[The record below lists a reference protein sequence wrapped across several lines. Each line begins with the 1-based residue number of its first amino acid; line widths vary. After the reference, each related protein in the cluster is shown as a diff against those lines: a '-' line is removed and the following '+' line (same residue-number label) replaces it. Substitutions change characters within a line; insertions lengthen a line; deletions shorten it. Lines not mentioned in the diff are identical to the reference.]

1 MADEGN
7 GEPLDEERLTTAKK
21 SLEARVHRNMG
32 MAALVLGLVA
42 AGVALA
48 RMRTMFGVSPWAA
61 LGMSSSGMFWV
72 LLILG
77 AGVVFSLGTSRIG
90 RGMEWLA
97 GRGKRKKAGE

>member
-7 GEPLDEERLTTAKK
+7 GEPLNEETLKTAKK
-21 SLEARVHRNMG
+21 SLEARVHRTMG

-61 LGMSSSGMFWV
+61 LGMSSSGMLWV
-72 LLILG
+72 LAILG
-77 AGVVFSLGTSRIG
+77 AGVLFSLGTSRIG
-90 RGMEWLA
+90 RSIEWLVD
-97 GRGKRKKAGE
+97 RKKRKKAGE